1 MALRTISQFKST
13 LVGGGV
19 RPNLFEVTLNFPNG
33 TGQTLSFMSNDNN
46 PTAAEQTITTAGV
59 SDDVPFL
66 VKAAAL
72 PASNISPVEVP
83 FRGRILKVAGERTF
97 DTWTVTVLNDADF
110 KIRTSFEEWMN
121 GISRLTNGSGEVN
134 PADYT
139 ADAAVDQLDRNGSV
153 LRRYNFVGVFPTNIS
168 EIPLSMDTTD
178 TIEEFTVEM
187 QVLYWTLAAQ
197 TTSNNESVKP
207 AIN

>member
-1 MALRTISQFKST
+1 
-13 LVGGGV
+13 
-19 RPNLFEVTLNFPNG
+19 
-33 TGQTLSFMSNDNN
+33 
-46 PTAAEQTITTAGV
+46 
-59 SDDVPFL
+59 
-66 VKAAAL
+66 
-72 PASNISPVEVP
+72 
-83 FRGRILKVAGERTF
+83 
-97 DTWTVTVLNDADF
+97 
-110 KIRTSFEEWMN
+110 MN

-178 TIEEFTVEM
+178 TIEEYTVEM